1 MNKNE
6 INEINENKMEKKKKS
21 FWYLDNL
28 PNIQRAVAE

>member
-6 INEINENKMEKKKKS
+6 INEINENKMEKKKS

-28 PNIQRAVAE
+28 ANIQRAVAK

>member
-6 INEINENKMEKKKKS
+6 INEINENKMEKKKS